1 MSTNPNPTPSG
12 SGDNSV
18 VFDPSAPLLP
28 PPSVIDL
35 DPTLTP
41 SPGSGGNSPSSV
53 DVSDPSAL
61 LPPPPSVVDPNPT
74 PTLSSGSGGNNP
86 SSVDVSDPS
95 ALLTPPPSP
104 PPSPPPPPPTC
115 SVCRLVYSNGYGDC
129 NGGRR
134 CRFIQEEQTD
144 ENAVHTDD
152 FGNLLQNY
160 QGNPTRVKYHLRL
173 FLAAVAEA
181 KHKSLAL
188 KFFDF
193 IIQEFDYTVKFGL
206 YHVDHFS
213 LNRSPKLSAHWF
225 RDFLTNTSLNN
236 IQAKSSI

>member
-1 MSTNPNPTPSG
+1 M
-12 SGDNSV
+12 
-18 VFDPSAPLLP
+18 APLLP
-28 PPSVIDL
+28 PPSVVDL

-41 SPGSGGNSPSSV
+41 SSGSGGNSPSSV
-53 DVSDPSAL
+53 DVSDPSAP

-86 SSVDVSDPS
+86 SSVDVSDPL
-95 ALLTPPPSP
+95 ALLTPPPSPPPSPPPPPPSP

-129 NGGRR
+129 NGGRQ

-152 FGNLLQNY
+152 FGSLLQNY
-160 QGNPTRVKYHLRL
+160 QGDPTRVKYHLRL
-173 FLAAVAEA
+173 FLAAAAQA
-181 KHKSLAL
+181 KHKGLAL

-193 IIQEFDYTVKFGL
+193 IIQGMGVIATAIACGGCC
-206 YHVDHFS
+206 
-213 LNRSPKLSAHWF
+213 N
-225 RDFLTNTSLNN
+225 
-236 IQAKSSI
+236 